1 MIQYIKILFI
11 FAGVLV
17 VNSLSA
23 QVPPPPPAD
32 KMAAQN
38 PDKRDRLRERIRA
51 QHAAFITQRLELTE
65 GEAVLFWPIFNEFEA
80 KMQAARKAAKPSM
93 EIEKMTDAEAEKAM
107 NTDLDRQIREIE
119 LKREYIQKLKKA
131 VSVHKIA
138 KLHRAERDFKL
149 MIAKK
154 VQQKRDK
161 KGDDN
166 RRFPRRPPPPP
177 RD

>member
-11 FAGVLV
+11 FVGIHFA
-17 VNSLSA
+17 NSLSA
-23 QVPPPPPAD
+23 QVPPPAD
-32 KMAAQN
+32 KMAAQT

-65 GEAVLFWPIFNEFEA
+65 AEAVLFWPIFNEFEA
-80 KMQAARKAAKPSM
+80 KMQAARKTAKPSM
-93 EIEKMTDAEAEKAM
+93 EIEKMTDAEAEKTM
-107 NTDLDRQIREIE
+107 NADLDRQIREIE

-138 KLHRAERDFKL
+138 KLHRAERDFKF
-149 MIAKK
+149 MVAQK
-154 VQQKRDK
+154 VQQKRGK
-161 KGDDN
+161 KGGDN
-166 RRFPRRPPPPP
+166 PRFPRRPPPPP